1 MRSRTIDLD
10 GPVHYA
16 DFGGTGP
23 TLVLVHG
30 LGGSHVNWLAV
41 APVLARR
48 ARVLAVDLAGFGR
61 TPLGERSADVHANR
75 ILLDRFLEA
84 VAAGPVVLVGNS
96 MGGLVAMMEAALA
109 PERVAGLVL
118 VAPAQPRSAEARMDG
133 RVAALFLYALPVL
146 GELAL
151 RWRARLLGP
160 AGQVRSTLA
169 LCCADA
175 SRVAPEVVAAHVALA
190 RERLERMPW
199 ASRAFMEA
207 ARSLIA
213 SSRGG
218 PGSTRWCSGSRP
230 RRCSSRA
237 TGIAWSHPRRRA
249 GSRSCAPTGPS
260 SSSRTSATSRSS
272 KSPRASSEASSGG
285 SPHVRPRRP
294 AGDRA
299 GARRCR
305 LPEAR
310 RYARST
316 GCRAAGFTGS

>member
-75 ILLDRFLEA
+75 VLLDRFLDA
-84 VAAGPVVLVGNS
+84 VAAGPAVLVGNS

-118 VAPAQPRSAEARMDG
+118 VAPAQPRSAEARVDG
-133 RVAALFLYALPVL
+133 TVAALFTLYALPLV
-146 GELAL
+146 GEQVL
-151 RWRARLLGP
+151 RWRGRLLGP
-160 AGQVRSTLA
+160 AGVVRATLA
-169 LCCADA
+169 LCCADP
-175 SRVAPEVVAAHVALA
+175 SRIPPDVVEAHVALA
-190 RERLERMPW
+190 RERLEHMPW
-199 ASRAFMEA
+199 ANRAFIQA

-213 SSRGG
+213 VAA
-218 PGSTRWCSGSRP
+218 
-230 RRCSSRA
+230 RRSWFDEMVQRI
-237 TGIAWSHPRRRA
+237 T
-249 GSRSCAPTGPS
+249 APTLLVQGDRDRLVAPAASRRLAGP
-260 SSSRTSATSRSS
+260 
-272 KSPRASSEASSGG
+272 
-285 SPHVRPRRP
+285 RP
-294 AGDRA
+294 ARSLELFA
-299 GARRCR
+299 GVGHIPPPAKPPRLAGNRERGVAPPGPAAARPGPC
-305 LPEAR
+305 
-310 RYARST
+310 
-316 GCRAAGFTGS
+316 

>member
-75 ILLDRFLEA
+75 VLLDRFLDGR
-84 VAAGPVVLVGNS
+84 AAGPAVLVGNS

-109 PERVAGLVL
+109 ERVAGLVL
-118 VAPAQPRSAEARMDG
+118 VAPAQPRSAEARVDG
-133 RVAALFLYALPVL
+133 TVAALFTLYALPLV
-146 GELAL
+146 GEQVL

-160 AGQVRSTLA
+160 AGVVRATLA
-169 LCCADA
+169 LCCADP
-175 SRVAPEVVAAHVALA
+175 SRIPPDVVEAHVALA
-190 RERLERMPW
+190 RERLEHMPW
-199 ASRAFMEA
+199 ANRAFIQA

-213 SSRGG
+213 VAARRSWFDEMVRRITAPALLVPGGRG
-218 PGSTRWCSGSRP
+218 RLV
-230 RRCSSRA
+230 A
-237 TGIAWSHPRRRA
+237 A
-249 GSRSCAPTGPS
+249 
-260 SSSRTSATSRSS
+260 
-272 KSPRASSEASSGG
+272 
-285 SPHVRPRRP
+285 
-294 AGDRA
+294 A
-299 GARRCR
+299 GARRLAGPRPGRSLRPFPGGRPRPPLREPAR
-305 LPEAR
+305 L
-310 RYARST
+310 
-316 GCRAAGFTGS
+316 

>member
-23 TLVLVHG
+23 T
-30 LGGSHVNWLAV
+30 
-41 APVLARR
+41 
-48 ARVLAVDLAGFGR
+48 RVLAVDLAGFGR
-61 TPLGERSADVHANR
+61 TPLGERSADVHAQR
-75 ILLDRFLEA
+75 DLLDRFLEA

-109 PERVAGLVL
+109 PEWVAGLVL

-175 SRVAPEVVAAHVALA
+175 SRVTPEVVAAHVALA

-213 SSRGG
+213 LLA
-218 PGSTRWCSGSRP
+218 
-230 RRCSSRA
+230 RRSWFDEMVQRI
-237 TGIAWSHPRRRA
+237 T
-249 GSRSCAPTGPS
+249 APTLL
-260 SSSRTSATSRSS
+260 
-272 KSPRASSEASSGG
+272 
-285 SPHVRPRRP
+285 VQ
-294 AGDRA
+294 GDRDRLVA
-299 GARRCR
+299 PAASRRLADLRPDWSFELFADVGHVPQLEEPARFVGSVERW
-305 LPEAR
+305 LAE
-310 RYARST
+310 
-316 GCRAAGFTGS
+316 RAPAAASR

>member
-30 LGGSHVNWLAV
+30 LGGSHVNWMAV
-41 APVLARR
+41 APAFARD

-84 VAAGPVVLVGNS
+84 VAAGPAVLVGNS

-109 PERVAGLVL
+109 PEWVAGLVL

-146 GELAL
+146 GEFAL
-151 RWRARLLGP
+151 RCRARLLGP

-175 SRVAPEVVAAHVALA
+175 SRVAPEVVEAHVALA

-213 SSRGG
+213 LLA
-218 PGSTRWCSGSRP
+218 
-230 RRCSSRA
+230 RRSWFDEMVQRI
-237 TGIAWSHPRRRA
+237 T
-249 GSRSCAPTGPS
+249 APTLL
-260 SSSRTSATSRSS
+260 
-272 KSPRASSEASSGG
+272 
-285 SPHVRPRRP
+285 VQ
-294 AGDRA
+294 GDRDRLVA
-299 GARRCR
+299 PAASRRLADLRPDWSFELFADVGHVPQLEEPARFVGSVERW
-305 LPEAR
+305 LAE
-310 RYARST
+310 
-316 GCRAAGFTGS
+316 RAPAAASR

>member
-1 MRSRTIDLD
+1 MTRSSR
-10 GPVHYA
+10 
-16 DFGGTGP
+16 
-23 TLVLVHG
+23 
-30 LGGSHVNWLAV
+30 W
-41 APVLARR
+41 RR
-48 ARVLAVDLAGFGR
+48 AWPRHGR
-61 TPLGERSADVHANR
+61 CEAPSSWSSTGWGTTFHAPSGRRSSTASAR
-75 ILLDRFLEA
+75 PPRGRGGRGRCA
-84 VAAGPVVLVGNS
+84 RAPSNS

-160 AGQVRSTLA
+160 EGQVRSTLA

-213 SSRGG
+213 LLA
-218 PGSTRWCSGSRP
+218 
-230 RRCSSRA
+230 RRSWFDQMVQRI
-237 TGIAWSHPRRRA
+237 T
-249 GSRSCAPTGPS
+249 APTLL
-260 SSSRTSATSRSS
+260 
-272 KSPRASSEASSGG
+272 
-285 SPHVRPRRP
+285 VQ
-294 AGDRA
+294 GDRDRLVA
-299 GARRCR
+299 PAASRRLADLRPDWSFELFADVGHVPQLEEPARFVGSVERW
-305 LPEAR
+305 LAE
-310 RYARST
+310 
-316 GCRAAGFTGS
+316 RAPAAASR